1 MAQQPQNDTELSV
14 MKAELRTD
22 IHAVGKSV
30 HKVAEDQIGIANQI
44 DTLKILMIAKFARVD
59 GDIDAFKT
67 EFVAFKTEMI
77 ERFEQVEGDVA
88 AVKID
93 LAAVKGDVAAL
104 KAALVLIA
112 EALGIGDA
120 VRQLLTEQ

>member
-14 MKAELRTD
+14 VKAELQTD
-22 IHAVGKSV
+22 IHAVAKSV
-30 HKVAEDQIGIANQI
+30 HKVAEDQVGISNQI
-44 DTLKILMIAKFARVD
+44 DTLKILMVAKFARVD

-67 EFVAFKTEMI
+67 EFIAFKTEVV
-77 ERFEQVEGDVA
+77 ERFERVEGDVA
-88 AVKID
+88 AVK
-93 LAAVKGDVAAL
+93 GDVAAV

-120 VRQLLTEQ
+120 VRQLLTPQ